1 LKTFRFIHCSD
12 LHIDS
17 PFKGFSAINPDW
29 AERLRDAPL
38 QSFLNIVDLAVREQ
52 VDAVIIAGDV
62 FDGEDKSL
70 QAQFK
75 FRGGLQTLSKH
86 RIPVFI
92 AHGNHDPLNTW
103 STTLEWP
110 EGVTVFPGSG
120 VQSVPVVKDGQT
132 LAYIYGTS
140 FPERDV
146 FDNLALQF
154 ERQQDTGFAVTV
166 LHANVGGHPDHDPY
180 APCAVDDLV
189 TRGMDYW
196 ALGHIH
202 LREVLR
208 ESHPAIVYCGNSQG
222 RHFKESGPKGC
233 CLVTLS
239 EGADPNIQFVATDT
253 IRFVEATLD
262 LSSCASMDS
271 VVAEIVGQCQMLVE
285 QAEGRSLVVRQTLIG
300 RTEVHSLLHKGGT
313 LDSLRDEAFQSF
325 PDRRSGLWLEFQL
338 QTRGAY
344 DIDALKQGQDF
355 IADLIAL
362 YDRQADP
369 AGLPKCREALKPLFQ
384 SWEGGYLLSEFSDDE
399 LREVLLQARN
409 LTLDELV
416 GLD

>member
-1 LKTFRFIHCSD
+1 MATFRFIHCSD

-29 AERLRDAPL
+29 AERLRQAPL
-38 QSFLNIVDLAVREQ
+38 QSFLNIVDLAVQEQ

-75 FRGGLQTLSKH
+75 FRSGLQTLSQH
-86 RIPVFI
+86 SIPVFI
-92 AHGNHDPLNTW
+92 AHGNHDPLNSW

-120 VQSVPVVKDGQT
+120 VQSVPVVKEGRT
-132 LAYIYGTS
+132 LAHIYGTS

-146 FDNLALQF
+146 FDNLTLQF
-154 ERQQDTGFAVTV
+154 ERQQDSGFAVAV

-189 TRGMDYW
+189 ARGMDYW

-208 ESHPAIVYCGNSQG
+208 ENHPAIVYCGNSQG

-233 CLVTLS
+233 CLVTLN
-239 EGADPNIQFVATDT
+239 EGALPDVRFLATDT
-253 IRFVEATLD
+253 IRFFESTVD
-262 LSSCASMDS
+262 VSSCASLDA
-271 VVAEIVGQCQMLVE
+271 VVEEIIRQCQTLLD

-300 RTEVHSLLHKGGT
+300 RTEVHTLLRKGGA
-313 LDSLRDEAFQSF
+313 LESLRDEAIRSF
-325 PDRRSGLWLEFQL
+325 SDRGAGLWLEFRL

-344 DIDALKQGQDF
+344 DIDALKQGKDF
-355 IADLIAL
+355 TADLIAL
-362 YDRQADP
+362 YDNKTAP
-369 AGLPKCREALKPLFQ
+369 GTLPECRESLNALFR
-384 SWEGGYLLSEFSDDE
+384 SWEGGYLLSELTDDE
-399 LREVLLQARN
+399 LREILFQARN
-409 LTLDELV
+409 LTLDMLV
-416 GLD
+416 NRD

>member
-1 LKTFRFIHCSD
+1 MTTFRFIHCSD

-38 QSFLNIVDLAVREQ
+38 QSFLNIVDLAVREK

-75 FRGGLQTLSKH
+75 FRRGLQTLSEH
-86 RIPVFI
+86 RIPSFI

-103 STTLEWP
+103 STTLKWP
-110 EGVTVFPGSG
+110 EGATVFPGSG

-132 LAYIYGTS
+132 LAHIYGTS

-146 FDNLALQF
+146 FNNLALQF
-154 ERQQDTGFAVTV
+154 ERQQDSGFAVAV

-180 APCAVDDLV
+180 APCSVDDLV
-189 TRGMDYW
+189 SRGMDYW

-222 RHFKESGPKGC
+222 RHFKESGPRGC

-239 EGADPNIQFVATDT
+239 EGALPDVQFLATDT
-253 IRFVEATLD
+253 IRFVESAVD
-262 LSSCASMDS
+262 LSSCASLDA
-271 VVAEIVGQCQMLVE
+271 VVEEIVRQCQILLD

-300 RTEVHSLLHKGGT
+300 RTEVHALLRMGGT
-313 LDSLRDEAFQSF
+313 LESLREEVLQSF
-325 PDRRSGLWLEFQL
+325 SDRRSGLWLEFRL
-338 QTRGAY
+338 QTRGAN
-344 DIDALKQGQDF
+344 DIDALKQGKDF

-362 YDRQADP
+362 YDSRMDP
-369 AGLPKCREALKPLFQ
+369 ETLPECRESLKALFR
-384 SWEGGYLLSEFSDDE
+384 SWEGGYLLSELTDDE
-399 LREVLLQARN
+399 LREILFQARN
-409 LTLDELV
+409 LTLDMLANR
-416 GLD
+416 D

>member
-1 LKTFRFIHCSD
+1 MTTFRFIHCSD

-75 FRGGLQTLSKH
+75 FRSGLQTLSQH
-86 RIPVFI
+86 SIPVFI

-110 EGVTVFPGSG
+110 EGVTVFPGSR
-120 VQSVPVVKDGQT
+120 VQSVPVVKDGLT
-132 LAYIYGTS
+132 LAHIYGTS

-146 FDNLALQF
+146 FDNLTLQF
-154 ERQQDTGFAVTV
+154 ERQQDSGFAVAV

-189 TRGMDYW
+189 ARGMDYW

-222 RHFKESGPKGC
+222 RHFKESGPRGC
-233 CLVTLS
+233 CLVTLH
-239 EGADPNIQFVATDT
+239 EDADPEIRFVATDT
-253 IRFVEATLD
+253 LRFVEAAVD
-262 LSSCASMDS
+262 VSGCATVDA
-271 VVAEIVGQCQMLVE
+271 VVGEIVGQCRELLS
-285 QAEGRSLVVRQTLIG
+285 QAEGRSLVVRQTLTG
-300 RTEVHSLLHKGGT
+300 RTEAHSLLMKGGT
-313 LDSLRDEAFQSF
+313 MDGVRDEALRKI
-325 PDRRSGLWLEFQL
+325 PDAAAGLWLEFHL

-362 YDRQADP
+362 YDQQADP
-369 AGLPKCREALKPLFQ
+369 AGLLECREALKPLVQ
-384 SWEGGYLLSEFSDDE
+384 SWEGSNLLAEFSDGE
-399 LREVLLQARN
+399 LREILLQARH
-409 LTLDELV
+409 LTLDMLV
-416 GLD
+416 NRD